1 MLQKAMYHVKSS
13 VYLST
18 LLLLV
23 VSVVMKMLTN
33 ILDDVASIFRVD
45 GGITFLQNIF
55 VQYYMVSQLIDHY

>member
-1 MLQKAMYHVKSS
+1 MYHVKSS
-13 VYLST
+13 VYLSI

-33 ILDDVASIFRVD
+33 IVDDVASIFRVD